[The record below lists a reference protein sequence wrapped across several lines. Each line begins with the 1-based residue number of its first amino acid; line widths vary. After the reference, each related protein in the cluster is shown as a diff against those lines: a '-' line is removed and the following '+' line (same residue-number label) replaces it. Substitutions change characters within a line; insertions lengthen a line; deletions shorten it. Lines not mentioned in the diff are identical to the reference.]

1 MKTLSI
7 KIPEKLDRQL
17 TSEVARRHVPKS
29 VLVREVLSQH
39 FSGASS
45 TGKQSSFLERAGDVI
60 GRYSG
65 PGDVSTNP
73 KYMKDFGK

>member
-1 MKTLSI
+1 MKTLSL
-7 KIPEKLDRQL
+7 KIPENLDRQL
-17 TSEVARRHVPKS
+17 ANEVARRHIPKS
-29 VLVREVLSQH
+29 VLVREALVRHLA
-39 FSGASS
+39 GAAPV
-45 TGKQSSFLERAGDVI
+45 GKQPGFLERAGDLI

>member
-1 MKTLSI
+1 MKTLSL
-7 KIPEKLDRQL
+7 KIPEKLERRIAH
-17 TSEVARRHVPKS
+17 EVARRRIPGS
-29 VLVREVLSQH
+29 ALVRE
-39 FSGASS
+39 A
-45 TGKQSSFLERAGDVI
+45 LERHLADVSPASKRPNFLDLAGDLI

>member
-1 MKTLSI
+1 MKTLSL
-7 KIPEKLDRQL
+7 KIPEQL
-17 TSEVARRHVPKS
+17 ERRIAHEVARRRMPKS
-29 VLVREVLSQH
+29 ALIRE
-39 FSGASS
+39 A
-45 TGKQSSFLERAGDVI
+45 LEKHLGGISRKGGPPGFIDLAGDLI